1 MFLSGQKLPIFRGDA
16 SGTLRGR
23 RLESRLVTQPGLAQL
38 GRVARLG
45 FSIAWLLVAVALGAL
60 PVLAGAPP
68 ADVAEVLRQAD
79 EHDAKQE
86 TVLAL
91 RLLEQANTKF
101 PNHAEILIRLAK
113 QQSNQI
119 FGAKAD
125 AEKKRLAAL
134 CLATAERAVAADTN
148 SARARLSVGICLA
161 KNFPYVDNQTKVN
174 YSRRLKE
181 ETERAIALDPK
192 LDLAYHML
200 ARWHFEVAEMNF
212 ILRGIA
218 KLVYGGLPKGTLE
231 DARANFEQA
240 LALAPKRVIHRHQL
254 AQTLLALRKT
264 PDAIAQ
270 LQHCLTL
277 APADKDDAEAQQAA
291 AKLLRE
297 LGVSTESKP
306 LAGGQ

>member
-1 MFLSGQKLPIFRGDA
+1 MAGNHLP
-16 SGTLRGR
+16 SVVTQHLRGLR
-23 RLESRLVTQPGLAQL
+23 NVASALAFAVLLWLGHALPGPA
-38 GRVARLG
+38 AD
-45 FSIAWLLVAVALGAL
+45 AEAVADL
-60 PVLAGAPP
+60 
-68 ADVAEVLRQAD
+68 LRRAD
-79 EHDAKQE
+79 ELDAKQE
-86 TVLAL
+86 IAAAL
-91 RLLEQANTKF
+91 KLLEEANTKF

-119 FGAKAD
+119 FEAKAD

-134 CLATAERAVAADTN
+134 CLVTAERAVAADAN

-161 KNFPYVDNQTKVN
+161 KNFPHVDNQTKVN

-218 KLVYGGLPKGTLE
+218 KLVYGGIPKGTLE
-231 DARANFEQA
+231 EARANFEQA
-240 LALAPKRVIHRHQL
+240 LALAPKRIIHRHQL
-254 AQTLLALRKT
+254 AQTLLALRKK

-270 LQHCLTL
+270 LQQCLAL
-277 APADKDDAEAQQAA
+277 VPADRDDAEAQQAA
-291 AKLLRE
+291 AKQLRE
-297 LGVSTESKP
+297 LGVPTESKP

>member
-1 MFLSGQKLPIFRGDA
+1 LAADSG
-16 SGTLRGR
+16 
-23 RLESRLVTQPGLAQL
+23 
-38 GRVARLG
+38 
-45 FSIAWLLVAVALGAL
+45 AVADL
-60 PVLAGAPP
+60 
-68 ADVAEVLRQAD
+68 LRRAD
-79 EHDAKQE
+79 ELDAKQE
-86 TVLAL
+86 VAAAL
-91 RLLEQANTKF
+91 KLLEEANAQF

-119 FGAKAD
+119 FAAKAD

-134 CLATAERAVAADTN
+134 CLVTADRAVAADTN

-218 KLVYGGLPKGTLE
+218 KLVYGGIPKGTLE
-231 DARANFEQA
+231 DARVNFEKA

-254 AQTLLALRKT
+254 AQTLLALRKK
-264 PDAIAQ
+264 PDAVAQ

-291 AKLLRE
+291 AKQLRE
-297 LGVSTESKP
+297 LGVATESKP

>member
-1 MFLSGQKLPIFRGDA
+1 MI
-16 SGTLRGR
+16 
-23 RLESRLVTQPGLAQL
+23 
-38 GRVARLG
+38 G
-45 FSIAWLLVAVALGAL
+45 FCSLLWLLGL
-60 PVLAGAPP
+60 PERDCLAADSEVLAHL
-68 ADVAEVLRQAD
+68 LRRAD
-79 EHDAKQE
+79 ELDAKQD
-86 TVLAL
+86 VAAAL
-91 RLLEQANTKF
+91 KLLEEANAKF
-101 PNHAEILIRLAK
+101 PSQAEILIRLAK

-119 FGAKAD
+119 FEAKAD

-161 KNFPYVDNQTKVN
+161 KNFPHVDNQTKVN

-181 ETERAIALDPK
+181 ETERAITLDPK

-218 KLVYGGLPKGTLE
+218 KLVYGGIPKGTLDE
-231 DARANFEQA
+231 ARANFEKA
-240 LALAPKRVIHRHQL
+240 LALAPRRIIHRHQL
-254 AQTLLALRKT
+254 AQTFLALRKK

-277 APADKDDAEAQQAA
+277 MPTDKDDAEAQQAA
-291 AKLLRE
+291 AKQLRE
-297 LGVSTESKP
+297 LGVAVEAQP
-306 LAGGQ
+306 LAAGK

>member
-1 MFLSGQKLPIFRGDA
+1 M
-16 SGTLRGR
+16 
-23 RLESRLVTQPGLAQL
+23 
-38 GRVARLG
+38 
-45 FSIAWLLVAVALGAL
+45 GAL
-60 PVLAGAPP
+60 ALTTLALALLGNSLILRAAGLVDVLQ
-68 ADVAEVLRQAD
+68 QAD
-79 EHDAKQE
+79 LLDAKQE
-86 TVLAL
+86 VAAAL
-91 RLLEQANTKF
+91 KLLEEANTQF
-101 PNHAEILIRLAK
+101 PNQAEILFRIAK

-119 FGAKAD
+119 FDAKAD

-134 CLATAERAVAADTN
+134 CLATAERAVVADTN

-212 ILRGIA
+212 VLRGIA

-231 DARANFEQA
+231 DARANYDKA
-240 LALAPKRVIHRHQL
+240 ISLAPKRVIHRHQL
-254 AQTLLALRKT
+254 AQTLLALRKKA
-264 PDAIAQ
+264 DAIAQ

-277 APADKDDAEAQQAA
+277 TPADKDDAEARQSATKQ
-291 AKLLRE
+291 LRE
-297 LGVSTESKP
+297 MGVQPDAAP
-306 LAGGQ
+306 LAAGK